1 MSQLNNLETLLT
13 RIQKGRF
20 LSVGRAGLDL
30 YPEPVGTKTK
40 DATHFSADLGGSA
53 GNIAVALARH
63 GKSAALVTVL
73 SADPVGVFTKTRL
86 EHYGVDTDCL
96 RFSNG
101 KHERLARNS
110 LAIAETRPD
119 DAEVVIYRNDAAD
132 LLLCEDDVA
141 SLDYDNTAALVVTGT
156 ALSADPSRKPV
167 FAAARQANATGCPVI
182 FDVDYRRDAWQSV
195 EDAAHIGKAFAVLCD
210 IVIGNDDEFDVLA
223 TGTKQDGMSYASE
236 LAGDVGLVLYKQG
249 AAGCQTLYIDTEH
262 KNKDI
267 TISKYGIFNVSIAK
281 PFGAGDSFMG
291 ALLAALHAGVSLDDA
306 VIRGSAA
313 AAIVVSRA
321 GCASAMPDKD
331 TLDNFM
337 AQNTAS
343 AFGAT

>member
-156 ALSADPSRKPV
+156 ALSADPSRKAV
-167 FAAARQANATGCPVI
+167 FTAVRLANAAGCPVI

-195 EDAAHIGKAFAVLCD
+195 EDAAHIGREFAVLCD

-223 TGTKQDGMSYASE
+223 TGTKQDGMSYASG

-262 KNKDI
+262 ESNSL
-267 TISKYGIFNVSIAK
+267 TVSKYGIFNVSIVK

-321 GCASAMPDKD
+321 GCASAMPGKD

-343 AFGAT
+343 EFSAT